1 MRVQDEKIK
10 GFNVLELI
18 IVIAIIGVLSAVAYP
33 NFSDWR
39 KDRETRNS
47 VVKIKSLIEGINAQ
61 VQRGQYAFVQVD
73 VNEIRLVSGDDGLIV
88 TSKGMKP
95 KTLATLLN
103 TEGSTWWVEPNG
115 RCKITLPTAP
125 VEAVD
130 EAAEDAVVKKP
141 YWDEDPD
148 PNRDQI
154 IDLDKIEVRQIV
166 LDNVATTWRDDVGA
180 VCFGKN
186 DQWYSGNGELV
197 SSSGDDVIVDSYLF
211 ICNRSNTRSQC
222 DIDNVTGEP
231 TTEHDHLYVIE
242 WSRFGNIKLEK
253 WNKRDAEWIEQ

>member
-1 MRVQDEKIK
+1 MRVRDEKIK
-10 GFNVLELI
+10 GFNVLELL

-33 NFSDWR
+33 NFSDWQ
-39 KDRETRNS
+39 KDRETRS
-47 VVKIKSLIEGINAQ
+47 DVVEIKSLIEGINAQ

-73 VNEIRLVSGDDGLIV
+73 VEEDDGLIV

-103 TEGSTWWVEPNG
+103 TGGSDWWVKPNE
-115 RCKITLPTAP
+115 RCNN
-125 VEAVD
+125 VD
-130 EAAEDAVVKKP
+130 QA

-148 PNRDQI
+148 PDRDQI
-154 IDLDKIEVRQIV
+154 IDLDKIEVRQIT
-166 LDNVATTWRDDVGA
+166 LDNVATTWREDKGA

-211 ICNRSNTRSQC
+211 ICNRSRTRSQC

-231 TTEHDHLYVIE
+231 TTEHDYLYVIE

-253 WNKRDAEWIEQ
+253 WNKRDLEWMEQ

>member
-18 IVIAIIGVLSAVAYP
+18 VVIAIIGVLSAVAYP
-33 NFSDWR
+33 NFSEWR
-39 KDRETRNS
+39 KDRETRS
-47 VVKIKSLIEGINAQ
+47 AVVKIKSLIEGINAQ

-73 VNEIRLVSGDDGLIV
+73 VEEGRLINEDDGLIV

-103 TEGSTWWVEPNG
+103 NGESGWWVKPNE
-115 RCKITLPTAP
+115 RCKI
-125 VEAVD
+125 VDKAVD
-130 EAAEDAVVKKP
+130 EA

-148 PNRDQI
+148 PDRNQI

>member
-10 GFNVLELI
+10 GFNVLELL

-39 KDRETRNS
+39 KDRETRS
-47 VVKIKSLIEGINAQ
+47 AVVKIKSLIEGINAQ

-73 VNEIRLVSGDDGLIV
+73 VDEDDGLIV

-103 TEGSTWWVEPNG
+103 NGESGWWVMPNE
-115 RCKITLPTAP
+115 RCKIVDKA
-125 VEAVD
+125 D
-130 EAAEDAVVKKP
+130 EA

>member
-10 GFNVLELI
+10 GFNVLELL

-39 KDRETRNS
+39 KDRETRS
-47 VVKIKSLIEGINAQ
+47 AVVKIKSLIEGINAQ

-73 VNEIRLVSGDDGLIV
+73 VEEDDVLIV

-103 TEGSTWWVEPNG
+103 NGKSGWWVTPNE
-115 RCKITLPTAP
+115 RCNI
-125 VEAVD
+125 VD
-130 EAAEDAVVKKP
+130 EADEADEA

-166 LDNVATTWRDDVGA
+166 LDNVATTWRDEIGA

-231 TTEHDHLYVIE
+231 TTEHDYLYVIE

>member
-39 KDRETRNS
+39 KDRETRS
-47 VVKIKSLIEGINAQ
+47 AVVKIKSLIEGINSQ

-73 VNEIRLVSGDDGLIV
+73 VEEDDGLIV

-103 TEGSTWWVEPNG
+103 NGESGWWVRPNE
-115 RCKITLPTAP
+115 RCNI
-125 VEAVD
+125 VD
-130 EAAEDAVVKKP
+130 EA

-148 PNRDQI
+148 PDRNQI

>member
-39 KDRETRNS
+39 KDRETRS
-47 VVKIKSLIEGINAQ
+47 AVVKIKSLIEGINAQ

-73 VNEIRLVSGDDGLIV
+73 VDEDDVLIV

-95 KTLATLLN
+95 KTLATFLN
-103 TEGSTWWVEPNG
+103 NGKSGWWVRPNE
-115 RCKITLPTAP
+115 RCNI
-125 VEAVD
+125 VD
-130 EAAEDAVVKKP
+130 EA

-148 PNRDQI
+148 PDRNQI

>member
-18 IVIAIIGVLSAVAYP
+18 VVIAIIGVLSAVAYP

-73 VNEIRLVSGDDGLIV
+73 VEEDDGLIV

-103 TEGSTWWVEPNG
+103 NGKSGWWVRPNE
-115 RCKITLPTAP
+115 RCNI
-125 VEAVD
+125 VD
-130 EAAEDAVVKKP
+130 EV

-166 LDNVATTWRDDVGA
+166 LDNVATTWRDEIGA

>member
-39 KDRETRNS
+39 KDRETRS
-47 VVKIKSLIEGINAQ
+47 AVVKIKSLIEGINAQ

-73 VNEIRLVSGDDGLIV
+73 VEEDDVLIV

-95 KTLATLLN
+95 KTLATFLN
-103 TEGSTWWVEPNG
+103 NGESDWWKKPDE
-115 RCKITLPTAP
+115 RCKKN
-125 VEAVD
+125 VGE
-130 EAAEDAVVKKP
+130 

-148 PNRDQI
+148 PDRNQI

>member
-10 GFNVLELI
+10 GFNVLELL

-33 NFSDWR
+33 NFSDWQ
-39 KDRETRNS
+39 KDRETRSS
-47 VVKIKSLIEGINAQ
+47 VVEIKSLIEGINAQ

-73 VNEIRLVSGDDGLIV
+73 VEEGELVSGDDGLIV

-103 TEGSTWWVEPNG
+103 TGGSDWWVKPNE
-115 RCKITLPTAP
+115 RCNN
-125 VEAVD
+125 VD
-130 EAAEDAVVKKP
+130 QA

-148 PNRDQI
+148 PDRDQI
-154 IDLDKIEVRQIV
+154 IDLDKIEVRQIT
-166 LDNVATTWRDDVGA
+166 LDNVATTWREDKGA

-211 ICNRSNTRSQC
+211 ICNRSRTRSQC

-231 TTEHDHLYVIE
+231 TTEHDYLYVIE

-253 WNKRDAEWIEQ
+253 WNKRDLEWIEQ

>member
-33 NFSDWR
+33 NFSEWR
-39 KDRETRNS
+39 KDRETRS
-47 VVKIKSLIEGINAQ
+47 AVVKIKSLIEGINAQ

-73 VNEIRLVSGDDGLIV
+73 VEEDDVLIV

-103 TEGSTWWVEPNG
+103 NGKSGWWVKPNE
-115 RCKITLPTAP
+115 RCNT
-125 VEAVD
+125 VD
-130 EAAEDAVVKKP
+130 KA

-148 PNRDQI
+148 QDRNQI

-166 LDNVATTWRDDVGA
+166 LDNVATTWRDKKGA

>member
-10 GFNVLELI
+10 GFNVLELL

-73 VNEIRLVSGDDGLIV
+73 VEEGRLINEDDGLIV

-103 TEGSTWWVEPNG
+103 NGESDWWVRPNE
-115 RCKITLPTAP
+115 RCNI
-125 VEAVD
+125 VD
-130 EAAEDAVVKKP
+130 EADEADEA

-148 PNRDQI
+148 PDRNQI

-166 LDNVATTWRDDVGA
+166 LDNVATTWRDEIGA

>member
-10 GFNVLELI
+10 GFNVLELL

-33 NFSDWR
+33 NFSDWQ
-39 KDRETRNS
+39 KDRETRS
-47 VVKIKSLIEGINAQ
+47 DVVEIKSLIEGINAQ

-73 VNEIRLVSGDDGLIV
+73 VEEGELLVSGDDGLIV

-103 TEGSTWWVEPNG
+103 TGGSDWWVKPNE
-115 RCKITLPTAP
+115 RCNN
-125 VEAVD
+125 VD
-130 EAAEDAVVKKP
+130 QA

-148 PNRDQI
+148 PDRDQI
-154 IDLDKIEVRQIV
+154 IDLDKIEVRQIT
-166 LDNVATTWRDDVGA
+166 LDNVATTWREDKGA

-186 DQWYSGNGELV
+186 DQWYSGNGKLV
-197 SSSGDDVIVDSYLF
+197 SSSGGDVSVDSYLF
-211 ICNRSNTRSQC
+211 ICNRSRTRSQC

-231 TTEHDHLYVIE
+231 TTEHDYLYVIE

-253 WNKRDAEWIEQ
+253 WNKRDLEWIEQ

>member
-10 GFNVLELI
+10 GFNVLELL

-73 VNEIRLVSGDDGLIV
+73 VKEGELVSGDDGLIV

-103 TEGSTWWVEPNG
+103 NGESGWWVKPNE
-115 RCKITLPTAP
+115 RCNN
-125 VEAVD
+125 VD
-130 EAAEDAVVKKP
+130 QA

-148 PNRDQI
+148 PDRDQI

-166 LDNVATTWRDDVGA
+166 LDNVATTWRDKKGA

-197 SSSGDDVIVDSYLF
+197 SSSGGDLSVDSYLF
-211 ICNRSNTRSQC
+211 ICNRSKTRSQC
-222 DIDNVTGEP
+222 DIDNDTGEP
-231 TTEHDHLYVIE
+231 TTEHDYLYVIE

-253 WNKRDAEWIEQ
+253 WNKRDLEWIEQ

>member
-33 NFSDWR
+33 NFSEWR
-39 KDRETRNS
+39 KDRETRS
-47 VVKIKSLIEGINAQ
+47 AVVKIKSLIEGINAQ

-73 VNEIRLVSGDDGLIV
+73 VEEGRLINEDDGLIV

-103 TEGSTWWVEPNG
+103 SGESGWWVKPNE
-115 RCKITLPTAP
+115 RCKI
-125 VEAVD
+125 VDKAVD
-130 EAAEDAVVKKP
+130 EA

-148 PNRDQI
+148 PDRNQI

-166 LDNVATTWRDDVGA
+166 LDNVATTWRDEIGA

>member
-73 VNEIRLVSGDDGLIV
+73 VEEDKEDDGLIV

-103 TEGSTWWVEPNG
+103 NGESGWWVRPNE
-115 RCKITLPTAP
+115 RCNI
-125 VEAVD
+125 VD
-130 EAAEDAVVKKP
+130 EA

-148 PNRDQI
+148 PDRNQI

-166 LDNVATTWRDDVGA
+166 LDNVATTWRDKIGA

>member
-18 IVIAIIGVLSAVAYP
+18 VVIAIIGVLSAVAYP
-33 NFSDWR
+33 NFSEWR
-39 KDRETRNS
+39 KDRETRS
-47 VVKIKSLIEGINAQ
+47 AVVKIKSLIEGINSQ

-73 VNEIRLVSGDDGLIV
+73 VEEDDGLIV

-103 TEGSTWWVEPNG
+103 NGKSGWWVRPNE
-115 RCKITLPTAP
+115 RCNI
-125 VEAVD
+125 VD
-130 EAAEDAVVKKP
+130 EADEADEA

-148 PNRDQI
+148 PDRNQI

-166 LDNVATTWRDDVGA
+166 LDNVATTWRDKIGA

-186 DQWYSGNGELV
+186 DQWYLSL
-197 SSSGDDVIVDSYLF
+197 IH
-211 ICNRSNTRSQC
+211 I
-222 DIDNVTGEP
+222 
-231 TTEHDHLYVIE
+231 
-242 WSRFGNIKLEK
+242 
-253 WNKRDAEWIEQ
+253 

>member
-73 VNEIRLVSGDDGLIV
+73 VEEDDGLIV

-103 TEGSTWWVEPNG
+103 NGESDWWVRPNE
-115 RCKITLPTAP
+115 RCNI
-125 VEAVD
+125 VD
-130 EAAEDAVVKKP
+130 EADEADEA

-148 PNRDQI
+148 PDRNQI

-166 LDNVATTWRDDVGA
+166 LDNVATTWRDKKGA

-222 DIDNVTGEP
+222 DIDNMTGDP

>member
-10 GFNVLELI
+10 GFNVLELL

-33 NFSDWR
+33 NFSDWQ
-39 KDRETRNS
+39 KDRETRS
-47 VVKIKSLIEGINAQ
+47 AVVKIKSLIEGINAQ

-73 VNEIRLVSGDDGLIV
+73 VEEDDGLIV

-103 TEGSTWWVEPNG
+103 DGESDWWVKPNE
-115 RCKITLPTAP
+115 RCKITEEA
-125 VEAVD
+125 VFEAVD
-130 EAAEDAVVKKP
+130 EEAEDADVKKP

-148 PNRDQI
+148 PDRNQI

-166 LDNVATTWRDDVGA
+166 LDNVATTWREDKGA

-186 DQWYSGNGELV
+186 DQWYSGNGKLV
-197 SSSGDDVIVDSYLF
+197 SSSGGDVSVDSYLF
-211 ICNRSNTRSQC
+211 ICNRSRTRFLC
-222 DIDNVTGEP
+222 DIDNSTGEP
-231 TTEHDHLYVIE
+231 TTEHDYLYVIE

-253 WNKRDAEWIEQ
+253 WNKRDSEWIEQ

>member
-73 VNEIRLVSGDDGLIV
+73 VEEGRLINEDDGLIV

-103 TEGSTWWVEPNG
+103 NGESDWWVTPNE
-115 RCKITLPTAP
+115 RCNI
-125 VEAVD
+125 VD
-130 EAAEDAVVKKP
+130 EA

-148 PNRDQI
+148 PDRNQI

-166 LDNVATTWRDDVGA
+166 LDNVATTWRDKIGA

>member
-33 NFSDWR
+33 NFSDWQ
-39 KDRETRNS
+39 KDRETRS
-47 VVKIKSLIEGINAQ
+47 DVVEIKSLIEGINAQ

-73 VNEIRLVSGDDGLIV
+73 IEEGELLTGGDGLIV

-103 TEGSTWWVEPNG
+103 TGGSDWWVKPNE
-115 RCKITLPTAP
+115 RCNN
-125 VEAVD
+125 VD
-130 EAAEDAVVKKP
+130 QA

-148 PNRDQI
+148 PDRDQI

-166 LDNVATTWRDDVGA
+166 LDNVATTWREDKGA

-211 ICNRSNTRSQC
+211 ICNRSRTRSQC

-231 TTEHDHLYVIE
+231 TTEHDYLYVIE

-253 WNKRDAEWIEQ
+253 WNKRDLEWMEQ

>member
-33 NFSDWR
+33 NFSEWR
-39 KDRETRNS
+39 KDRETRS
-47 VVKIKSLIEGINAQ
+47 AVVKIKSLIEGINSQ

-73 VNEIRLVSGDDGLIV
+73 VEEDDGLIV

-103 TEGSTWWVEPNG
+103 NGESGWWVKPNE
-115 RCKITLPTAP
+115 RCNIVDKA
-125 VEAVD
+125 D
-130 EAAEDAVVKKP
+130 EA

-148 PNRDQI
+148 PDRNQI

-253 WNKRDAEWIEQ
+253 WNKRDLEWIEQ

>member
-10 GFNVLELI
+10 GFNVLELL

-33 NFSDWR
+33 NFSDWQ
-39 KDRETRNS
+39 KDRETRS
-47 VVKIKSLIEGINAQ
+47 AVVKIKSLIEGINAQ

-73 VNEIRLVSGDDGLIV
+73 VEEGELLVSGDDGLIV

-103 TEGSTWWVEPNG
+103 TGGSDWWVKPNE
-115 RCKITLPTAP
+115 RCNN
-125 VEAVD
+125 VD
-130 EAAEDAVVKKP
+130 QA

-148 PNRDQI
+148 PDRDQI
-154 IDLDKIEVRQIV
+154 IDLDKIEVRQIT
-166 LDNVATTWRDDVGA
+166 LDNVATTWREDKGA

-211 ICNRSNTRSQC
+211 ICNRSRTRSQC

-231 TTEHDHLYVIE
+231 TTEHDYLYVIE

-253 WNKRDAEWIEQ
+253 WNKRDLEWIEQ

>member
-10 GFNVLELI
+10 GFNVLELL

-73 VNEIRLVSGDDGLIV
+73 VKEGELVSGDDGLIV

-103 TEGSTWWVEPNG
+103 NGESGWWVMPNE
-115 RCKITLPTAP
+115 RCKI
-125 VEAVD
+125 VD
-130 EAAEDAVVKKP
+130 EADEA

-148 PNRDQI
+148 PDRDQI

-166 LDNVATTWRDDVGA
+166 LDNVATTWRDKKGA

-197 SSSGDDVIVDSYLF
+197 SSSGGDLSVDSYLF
-211 ICNRSNTRSQC
+211 ICNRSKTRSQC
-222 DIDNVTGEP
+222 DIDNDTGEP
-231 TTEHDHLYVIE
+231 TTEHDYLYVIE

-253 WNKRDAEWIEQ
+253 WNKRDLEWIEQ

>member
-73 VNEIRLVSGDDGLIV
+73 VEEDDGLIV

-115 RCKITLPTAP
+115 RCKIT
-125 VEAVD
+125 D
-130 EAAEDAVVKKP
+130 EADEA

-148 PNRDQI
+148 PDRNQI

-222 DIDNVTGEP
+222 DIDNLTGEP

>member
-1 MRVQDEKIK
+1 
-10 GFNVLELI
+10 
-18 IVIAIIGVLSAVAYP
+18 
-33 NFSDWR
+33 
-39 KDRETRNS
+39 
-47 VVKIKSLIEGINAQ
+47 
-61 VQRGQYAFVQVD
+61 
-73 VNEIRLVSGDDGLIV
+73 
-88 TSKGMKP
+88 MKP

-103 TEGSTWWVEPNG
+103 NGESGWWVKPNE
-115 RCKITLPTAP
+115 RCNIVDK
-125 VEAVD
+125 VVD
-130 EAAEDAVVKKP
+130 EA

>member
-18 IVIAIIGVLSAVAYP
+18 VVIAIIGVLSAVAYP

-39 KDRETRNS
+39 KDRETRS
-47 VVKIKSLIEGINAQ
+47 AVVKIKSLIEGINSQ

-73 VNEIRLVSGDDGLIV
+73 VEEDDGLIV

-103 TEGSTWWVEPNG
+103 NGESGWWVMPNE
-115 RCKITLPTAP
+115 RCKI
-125 VEAVD
+125 VD
-130 EAAEDAVVKKP
+130 EADEA

-231 TTEHDHLYVIE
+231 TTEHDHLYVVE

>member
-18 IVIAIIGVLSAVAYP
+18 VVIAIIGVLSAVAYP

-73 VNEIRLVSGDDGLIV
+73 VKEGELVSGDDGLII

-103 TEGSTWWVEPNG
+103 TGGSDWWVKPNE
-115 RCKITLPTAP
+115 RCNN
-125 VEAVD
+125 VD
-130 EAAEDAVVKKP
+130 QA

-148 PNRDQI
+148 PDRDQI

-253 WNKRDAEWIEQ
+253 WNKRYLEWIEQ

>member
-33 NFSDWR
+33 NFSEWR
-39 KDRETRNS
+39 KDRETRS
-47 VVKIKSLIEGINAQ
+47 AVVKIKSLIEGINAQ

-73 VNEIRLVSGDDGLIV
+73 VEEGKEDDGLIV

-103 TEGSTWWVEPNG
+103 NGESGWWVRPNE
-115 RCKITLPTAP
+115 RCNI
-125 VEAVD
+125 VD
-130 EAAEDAVVKKP
+130 EA

-148 PNRDQI
+148 PDRNQI

-166 LDNVATTWRDDVGA
+166 LDNVATTWRDEIGA

>member
-18 IVIAIIGVLSAVAYP
+18 VVIAIIGVLSAVAYP

-73 VNEIRLVSGDDGLIV
+73 VEEGRLINEDDGLIV

-103 TEGSTWWVEPNG
+103 NGESDWWVRPNE
-115 RCKITLPTAP
+115 RCNI
-125 VEAVD
+125 VDEVVD
-130 EAAEDAVVKKP
+130 EA

>member
-18 IVIAIIGVLSAVAYP
+18 VVIAIIGVLSAVAYP
-33 NFSDWR
+33 NFSEWR
-39 KDRETRNS
+39 KDRETRS
-47 VVKIKSLIEGINAQ
+47 AVVKIKSLIEGINSQ

-73 VNEIRLVSGDDGLIV
+73 VDEDDGLIV

-103 TEGSTWWVEPNG
+103 NGESGWWVMPNE
-115 RCKITLPTAP
+115 RCKIVDKA
-125 VEAVD
+125 D
-130 EAAEDAVVKKP
+130 EA

>member
-1 MRVQDEKIK
+1 MRVRDEKIK
-10 GFNVLELI
+10 GFNVLELL

-33 NFSDWR
+33 NFSDWQ
-39 KDRETRNS
+39 KDRETRS
-47 VVKIKSLIEGINAQ
+47 DVVEIKSLIEGINAQ

-73 VNEIRLVSGDDGLIV
+73 VEEGELLVSGDDGLIV

-103 TEGSTWWVEPNG
+103 NGESDWWVKPNE
-115 RCKITLPTAP
+115 RCNN
-125 VEAVD
+125 VD
-130 EAAEDAVVKKP
+130 QA

-148 PNRDQI
+148 PDRDQI
-154 IDLDKIEVRQIV
+154 IDLDKIEVRQIT
-166 LDNVATTWRDDVGA
+166 LDNVATTWREDKGA

-186 DQWYSGNGELV
+186 DQWYSGNGKLV
-197 SSSGDDVIVDSYLF
+197 SSSGGDVSVDSYLF
-211 ICNRSNTRSQC
+211 ICNRSRTRFLC
-222 DIDNVTGEP
+222 DIDNSTGEP

-253 WNKRDAEWIEQ
+253 WNKRDSEWIEQ

>member
-10 GFNVLELI
+10 GFNVLELL

-33 NFSDWR
+33 NFSEWR

-73 VNEIRLVSGDDGLIV
+73 VEEGRLINEDDGLIV

-103 TEGSTWWVEPNG
+103 TGGSDWWVKPNE
-115 RCKITLPTAP
+115 RCNN
-125 VEAVD
+125 VD
-130 EAAEDAVVKKP
+130 QA

-148 PNRDQI
+148 PDRDQI

-166 LDNVATTWRDDVGA
+166 LDNVATTWRDKKGA

-222 DIDNVTGEP
+222 DIDTVTGEP

-242 WSRFGNIKLEK
+242 CSRFGNIKLEK
-253 WNKRDAEWIEQ
+253 WNKRDSEWIEQ

>member
-33 NFSDWR
+33 NFSEWR
-39 KDRETRNS
+39 KDRETRS
-47 VVKIKSLIEGINAQ
+47 AVVKIKSLIEGINAQ

-73 VNEIRLVSGDDGLIV
+73 VEEDDVLIV

-103 TEGSTWWVEPNG
+103 NGESGWWVRPNE
-115 RCKITLPTAP
+115 RCNI
-125 VEAVD
+125 VD
-130 EAAEDAVVKKP
+130 EA

-148 PNRDQI
+148 PDRNQI

-166 LDNVATTWRDDVGA
+166 LDNVATTWRDKVGA

>member
-10 GFNVLELI
+10 GFNVLELL

-39 KDRETRNS
+39 KDRETRS
-47 VVKIKSLIEGINAQ
+47 AVVKIKSLIEGINAQ

-73 VNEIRLVSGDDGLIV
+73 VEEDDGLIV

-103 TEGSTWWVEPNG
+103 NGESGWWVTPNE
-115 RCKITLPTAP
+115 RCNT
-125 VEAVD
+125 VD
-130 EAAEDAVVKKP
+130 KA

-148 PNRDQI
+148 PDRNQI

-222 DIDNVTGEP
+222 DIDNLTGEP
-231 TTEHDHLYVIE
+231 TTEHDYLYVIE

>member
-73 VNEIRLVSGDDGLIV
+73 VDEDDVLIV

-103 TEGSTWWVEPNG
+103 NGESGWWVKPNE
-115 RCKITLPTAP
+115 RCKI
-125 VEAVD
+125 VDKAVD
-130 EAAEDAVVKKP
+130 EA

-148 PNRDQI
+148 PDRNQI